1 MLRPAPTASH
11 RLAAAAHHLLLEVE
25 LPMSAMVAAVVWLV
39 LYPSDANA
47 ARALE
52 RYTNLTSLTMHAANL
67 VFMLLEFALDALHV
81 DVRHVGLVVA
91 WGMLYALFNGL
102 QAWLVAPH
110 DIVYF
115 FMDFTL
121 VGRLLPT
128 EEAQRCDL
136 THGPAEHNAVT

>member
-1 MLRPAPTASH
+1 
-11 RLAAAAHHLLLEVE
+11 
-25 LPMSAMVAAVVWLV
+25 MSAMVAAVVWLV